1 MSRFKN
7 RARGYRERA
16 EELFAKAGDF
26 QDPANRK
33 TIEVLAEEYLA
44 MADRLERFMDG
55 TAHPKAREK

>member
-1 MSRFKN
+1 MSRFEN

-16 EELFAKAGDF
+16 QELLAKAGDF

-33 TIEVLAEEYLA
+33 TIEILAEEYLA

-55 TAHPKAREK
+55 SAHPQPQAK

>member
-1 MSRFKN
+1 MSRFEN

-16 EELFAKAGDF
+16 AELFARAGDF

-44 MADRLERFMDG
+44 MADRLEKFIDA
-55 TAHPKAREK
+55 TAYPKPPGK